1 MEHKI
6 NDTAYVLGYWMEV
19 REVVIMEIKIT
30 GIKIVDKINI
40 MYFVENSEYQAWI
53 NDTKVYLTIDEALE
67 NLRDRVIK

>member
-1 MEHKI
+1 MLKL
-6 NDTAYVLGYWMEV
+6 NQTAYVLRYWQSVEA
-19 REVVIMEIKIT
+19 VVIMEIKIT

-53 NDTKVYLTIDEALE
+53 NDTKVYLTIDEVIE